1 MMGDT
6 LKNCR
11 TSYKCYNCRGKN
23 HHTSICENTTNI
35 DDKKDSIDINE
46 ENEEKVAMVIDA
58 KTHVLLQTADC
69 IISNPRETKELK
81 IKVLLDPGSQK
92 TYLSDAVKDYLK
104 LDAIAKQNVVIK
116 TFGSTIGKLKEL
128 GEFKFALRGLHG
140 NCLRLYM
147 SGFSVPVVY
156 GRVSGQK
163 IDFVKSSYPFLRD
176 LKLAD
181 SGQSKGKIDLL
192 IGADFYWSVVDGA
205 VKRGDDVSPVALGL
219 KLGWLLSGPVTKHKF
234 SCLTAHTENVMQIAN
249 FIIDEKK
256 IENFW
261 NLDLLGIQEN

>member
-11 TSYKCYNCRGKN
+11 TSCKCYNCRGKN

-116 TFGSTIGKLKEL
+116 TFGSTTGKLKEL

-205 VKRGDDVSPVALGL
+205 VKKGDDVGPVALGS
-219 KLGWLLSGPVTKHKF
+219 KLGWLLSGPVIKQNSF
-234 SCLTAHTENVMQIAN
+234 CLTTDTENNVMQIAN
-249 FIIDEKK
+249 CIIDEKK
-256 IENFW
+256 IENFFC
-261 NLDLLGIQEN
+261 

>member
-11 TSYKCYNCRGKN
+11 TSCKCYNCHGKN
-23 HHTSICENTTNI
+23 HHTSIFENTTNI

-104 LDAIAKQNVVIK
+104 
-116 TFGSTIGKLKEL
+116 
-128 GEFKFALRGLHG
+128 
-140 NCLRLYM
+140 
-147 SGFSVPVVY
+147 
-156 GRVSGQK
+156 
-163 IDFVKSSYPFLRD
+163 
-176 LKLAD
+176 
-181 SGQSKGKIDLL
+181 
-192 IGADFYWSVVDGA
+192 
-205 VKRGDDVSPVALGL
+205 
-219 KLGWLLSGPVTKHKF
+219 
-234 SCLTAHTENVMQIAN
+234 
-249 FIIDEKK
+249 
-256 IENFW
+256 
-261 NLDLLGIQEN
+261 

>member
-1 MMGDT
+1 MERITT
-6 LKNCR
+6 LRFVK
-11 TSYKCYNCRGKN
+11 TLLIS
-23 HHTSICENTTNI
+23 TI
-35 DDKKDSIDINE
+35 KKDSIDDNE
-46 ENEEKVAMVIDA
+46 ENEEKVAMLIDA
-58 KTHVLLQTADC
+58 NTDVLLQTADC

-104 LDAIAKQNVVIK
+104 LDAITKQNVAIK
-116 TFGSTIGKLKEL
+116 TFGSTNGQLKEL

-147 SGFSVPVVY
+147 SGFSVPVVC
-156 GRVSGQK
+156 GPVSGQK
-163 IDFVKSSYPFLRD
+163 IDFVKNNYPFLRD

-181 SGQSKGKIDLL
+181 SGQNKGKIDLL

-219 KLGWLLSGPVTKHKF
+219 KLGWLLNGPVTKHKF